1 MRYFYLGVI
10 TILLFSAGTATAKSD
25 KKSNETPP
33 KTEAE
38 LIDKVLNC
46 LQYQDSVTYASLF
59 PDFDTLWS
67 QVLSDSSFEDY
78 AEMMQLRQH
87 PDAVRQF
94 DPYYN
99 PRIVSNFYKATIK
112 AKDSGIHWKD
122 IVLRSYKLDKI
133 RLTRDLVGYEKIA
146 PVRFRGYV
154 FIRDMLARKNYVF
167 AINEMQNIK
176 GYWYGGQVI
185 NIYPASS
192 VDEYLAKQYAEVLK
206 KKKMKEFGITEDTA
220 KKDSSSVA
228 ATMPQDDDDD
238 AYATPKEVVD
248 RKYYTGKFDNEIP
261 VKLYVRY
268 LRGNCPDGVCQW
280 QAIYKFG
287 DQEKYIK
294 LDVSKT
300 PDGKWSFVEDP
311 PKGYMDLTLKNNVL
325 TGSWSTADNQTGYD
339 VRLTQADL
347 SNNDAHRLDE
357 IIENKL
363 WAKPETDEQ
372 KDDDDNEDAGYTQ
385 Y

>member
-1 MRYFYLGVI
+1 MRYFYISVI
-10 TILLFSAGTATAKSD
+10 AILLFSASTAAAKSD

-33 KTEAE
+33 RTEEE
-38 LIDKVLNC
+38 LINKILNC
-46 LQYQDSVTYASLF
+46 LQYQDSITYASLF
-59 PDFDTLWS
+59 PDFDTLWT
-67 QVLSDSSFEDY
+67 QVVSDSSYEDY

-87 PDAVRQF
+87 PDAVKQF

-99 PRIVSNFYKATIK
+99 HKIVSNFYKAIIK
-112 AKDSGIHWKD
+112 AKDSGIHWKE
-122 IVLRSYKLDKI
+122 IVLRSYKLQKI
-133 RLTRDLVGYEKIA
+133 ALTRDLIGYEKIA
-146 PVRFRGYV
+146 PIRFQGYV

-167 AINEMQNIK
+167 AVNEMQDIK

-192 VDEYLAKQYAEVLK
+192 IDEYLSKQYAEVLK
-206 KKKMKEFGITEDTA
+206 KKKMKEFGITEDTV
-220 KKDSSSVA
+220 KDSASIA
-228 ATMPQDDDDD
+228 ATIPQDDDDD
-238 AYATPKEVVD
+238 AYSTPKEVVD
-248 RKYYTGKFDNEIP
+248 RKYYVGKFDNEIP

-268 LRGNCPDGVCQW
+268 LRGDCPDGACEW

-287 DQEKYIK
+287 DQDKYVK

-300 PDGKWSFVEDP
+300 QDGKWSFVEDP
-311 PKGYMDLTLKNNVL
+311 PIGYMDLSLKNNVY

-339 VRLTQADL
+339 VRLTQTDI
-347 SNNDAHRLDE
+347 SNSEAQRLDE

-363 WAKPETDEQ
+363 WAKPKTDEE
-372 KDDDDNEDAGYTQ
+372 KDVDDEDTGYTQ